1 MLKHFKLRHFAACLL
16 GLAALL
22 AALAPAAADKR
33 VALVISNSA
42 YGNVPRLQNP
52 SNDASDMAAKLHG
65 LGFDVIEGLDL
76 GKRDME
82 KRIRAYA
89 EQLSGADV
97 ALFYYAGHGL
107 QVDQKN
113 FVAPIDA
120 QLKSESI
127 SISKPSSSTSC

>member
-1 MLKHFKLRHFAACLL
+1 
-16 GLAALL
+16 
-22 AALAPAAADKR
+22 
-33 VALVISNSA
+33 
-42 YGNVPRLQNP
+42 
-52 SNDASDMAAKLHG
+52 
-65 LGFDVIEGLDL
+65 VIEGLDL
-76 GKRDME
+76 GKRGME

-97 ALFYYAGHGL
+97 ALFHYAGHGL

-127 SISKPSSSTSC
+127 SILKPSSSASR

>member
-1 MLKHFKLRHFAACLL
+1 
-16 GLAALL
+16 
-22 AALAPAAADKR
+22 
-33 VALVISNSA
+33 
-42 YGNVPRLQNP
+42 
-52 SNDASDMAAKLHG
+52 MAAKLRG

-97 ALFYYAGHGL
+97 ALLYYAGHGL

-113 FVAPIDA
+113 FLAPIDA
-120 QLKSESI
+120 QLKSEFDLDFEAVSSI
-127 SISKPSSSTSC
+127 SC